1 MEDTMPV
8 HDGAATLAGMIP
20 ITLDDGDMM
29 GELCAKDW
37 LHDDAADYAR
47 VISYGLE
54 CHDEADRD
62 AYGMLA
68 SDVASMLEACG
79 YVVSRGEA
87 VRVDYPDLHDP
98 RERAALAGYL
108 ARICATRP
116 DHSEGPFEA
125 VYDGLARQI
134 VKLLEEPREAA

>member
-1 MEDTMPV
+1 MPV
-8 HDGAATLAGMIP
+8 RDGVATLAGMIP

-37 LHDDAADYAR
+37 LNDDAGDYAR
-47 VISYGLE
+47 VISFGLE

-68 SDVASMLEACG
+68 ADLASMLEACS
-79 YVVSRGEA
+79 YVVAKGQP
-87 VRVDYPDLHDP
+87 VRVEYRDLDDP
-98 RERAALAGYL
+98 RERAVLAGYL

-116 DHSEGPFEA
+116 DHSTGPFEA
-125 VYDGLARQI
+125 VYDDLARQI
-134 VKLLEEPREAA
+134 VKLLDEPREAA